1 MKKTHQ
7 MKYNSLKWI
16 ELFYF
21 WGGNWKKQFN
31 IDVFCLIITSLSLSQ
46 DYKADASK

>member
-1 MKKTHQ
+1 

-21 WGGNWKKQFN
+21 WGGNWKKLFKSVN
-31 IDVFCLIITSLSLSQ
+31 IDVFCLIITSLSLS
-46 DYKADASK
+46 